1 MIMHEHMG
9 YFYSEL
15 SFCLCFFLKKTCL
28 YLGSEPRFKVN
39 EEHPSFR
46 SILHPS
52 CFTSLGSETCVPFS
66 TSEEHRGSLSTHL
79 CHICTKC
86 LKLSHNMAEK
96 NGL

>member
-1 MIMHEHMG
+1 MIMHDYALLLLLRTE
-9 YFYSEL
+9 FL
-15 SFCLCFFLKKTCL
+15 SLLFFFKTCL